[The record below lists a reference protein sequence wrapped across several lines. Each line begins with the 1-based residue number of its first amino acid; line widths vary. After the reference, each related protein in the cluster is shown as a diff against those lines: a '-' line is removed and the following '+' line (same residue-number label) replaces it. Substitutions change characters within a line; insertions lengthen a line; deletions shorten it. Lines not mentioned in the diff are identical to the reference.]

1 MYPVLVIVACVL
13 FAATFVADLR
23 FVGRDAPR
31 PARSTL
37 VAIFG
42 GLAVSLALLMIAR
55 SLGGRAAPG
64 DGLWGTIL
72 NRAPDYVPLMIF
84 ITASMTCSNLFFGN
98 SEQRRADKHISVP
111 ARPKLPGEEHGPAGH

>member
-1 MYPVLVIVACVL
+1 MYPALVIVACVL
-13 FAATFVADLR
+13 FAATFVAVLGLG
-23 FVGRDAPR
+23 GRDAPK
-31 PARSTL
+31 PARSRI

-42 GLAVSLALLMIAR
+42 GLAVSLALLVTAR
-55 SLGGRAAPG
+55 SSGDRAALG

-72 NRAPDYVPLMIF
+72 SRAPDYVPLMIF

-111 ARPKLPGEEHGPAGH
+111 GRPRLPGEEHGPAGR